1 MGGGDLH
8 PSLLQVHWH
17 ASWQMAK
24 LEALLQEEGPFPGPQ
39 TGLLS
44 NTQNELS
51 EETHVRTKQ
60 EIFIGK
66 GRRGQEQEGKGTQ
79 ENSSATWLTVLGFMV
94 MGLVSPLS
102 VANQS
107 DSESFLVVHALFIQ
121 DGCQRKGLPKVVRH
135 MVSPFDLSRTP
146 GL

>member
-1 MGGGDLH
+1 MGGGDLQ

-51 EETHVRTKQ
+51 EETHVLDKARD
-60 EIFIGK
+60 FI
-66 GRRGQEQEGKGTQ
+66 
-79 ENSSATWLTVLGFMV
+79 
-94 MGLVSPLS
+94 
-102 VANQS
+102 
-107 DSESFLVVHALFIQ
+107 
-121 DGCQRKGLPKVVRH
+121 RKGH
-135 MVSPFDLSRTP
+135 P
-146 GL
+146 GGEQ